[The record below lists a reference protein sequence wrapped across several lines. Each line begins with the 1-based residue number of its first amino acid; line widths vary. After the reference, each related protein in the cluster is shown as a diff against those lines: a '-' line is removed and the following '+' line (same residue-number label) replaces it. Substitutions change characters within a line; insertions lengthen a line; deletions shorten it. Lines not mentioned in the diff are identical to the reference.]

1 MKQCANPD
9 GDALKGTSLECRK
22 IAVTHRVVKHW
33 NIKKGTFVGERL
45 ALCQQCADLIDEAR
59 AEAAWEA
66 KVS

>member
-1 MKQCANPD
+1 
-9 GDALKGTSLECRK
+9 
-22 IAVTHRVVKHW
+22 VVKHW